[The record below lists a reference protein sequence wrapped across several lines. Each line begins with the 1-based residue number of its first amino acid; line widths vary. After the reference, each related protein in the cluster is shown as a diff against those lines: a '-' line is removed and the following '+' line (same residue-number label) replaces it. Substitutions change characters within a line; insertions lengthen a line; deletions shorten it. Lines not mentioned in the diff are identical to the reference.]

1 MTETTFKTRYANHKQ
16 SFKHEKYK
24 NQTELSKHIWSLK
37 EQKIKYTI
45 SWNILQHAKPYE
57 PGHESCNLCTAEK
70 FFIMCKPEKATLNTR
85 AELIGICRHRKKHL
99 LTHTI

>member
-37 EQKIKYTI
+37 EQSIKYTI
-45 SWNILQHAKPYE
+45 PWKIMQHAHPY
-57 PGHESCNLCTAEK
+57 NL
-70 FFIMCKPEKATLNTR
+70 AT
-85 AELIGICRHRKKHL
+85 KHANCVPQKNISSYADL
-99 LTHTI
+99 KWQHSIHVQN